1 MGRASK
7 RAAPREILGVL
18 YNRSGSFLYGCILFF
33 KYHPGGQPAEPHNRS
48 AAFTVAEILGP
59 DDVVVHGS
67 VDYLIRDIRRL
78 LRSVYEQIDA
88 NNAALSHLTPTHV
101 AQGERVVLHQ
111 VPEGSQERRMYF
123 EFTRRLAGTLI
134 LISTQA
140 RNLFQLFP
148 RLDRE
153 IDLFDNSGNRTG
165 RIALKRLFTHFVH
178 NQYLFLNGEHVSN
191 LFPANPRAGA
201 PISRTFMG
209 YGFNWIEYVQS
220 LERAIRDVKLKDLT
234 GLLRGRLKR
243 LSLRSPYSDIVFL
256 VQNLYSFSRLFAAM
270 PAGGQ
275 RYGSMLDLLL
285 AEQSKAHLD
294 SLKRKRGIGDRVHLT
309 VAFNAPRIAIHEDLS
324 ERKFK
329 VHVRC
334 KWLLRDSNGRPIYE
348 DEEFRDLAVELGYEQ
363 LLDRVNLVFGDDPL
377 LDFRP

>member
-7 RAAPREILGVL
+7 RKEPREILGVL
-18 YNRSGSFLYGCILFF
+18 YNRSDSILYGCILFF
-33 KYHPGGQPAEPHNRS
+33 KYRPGEQPSKPYDRS
-48 AAFTVAEILGP
+48 AAFTVAETLGP
-59 DDVVVHGS
+59 DEVVVHGS

-78 LRSVYEQIDA
+78 LRSVYAQIDQ
-88 NNAALSHLTPTHV
+88 NNAALSHLAPTHV
-101 AQGERVVLHQ
+101 AQGERAILHHL
-111 VPEGSQERRMYF
+111 PDGDQERRTYF
-123 EFTRRLAGTLI
+123 EFTRRVAGTLI

-153 IDLFDNSGNRTG
+153 IDLFDHNGNRTG
-165 RIALKRLFTHFVH
+165 GIALTSLFSHFVH
-178 NQYLFLNGEHVSN
+178 NQYLFLNGEYVSD
-191 LFPANPRAGA
+191 LFPANPRPGA

-209 YGFNWIEYVQS
+209 YRFNWIEYVQS
-220 LERAIRDVKLKDLT
+220 IESAIRDGKLKDLT

-243 LSLRSPYSDIVFL
+243 LSLKSPYSDIVFL

-294 SLKRKRGIGDRVHLT
+294 SLKRKPGVGNRVDLT
-309 VAFNAPRIAIHEDLS
+309 VAYNAPRIAIHEDLS

-329 VHVRC
+329 VRVRC
-334 KWLLRDSNGRPIYE
+334 KWWLHDSNGRPFYE
-348 DEEFRDLAVELGYEQ
+348 DEDFRDLAVEVGYEQ
-363 LLDRVNLVFGDDPL
+363 LLDRVNQGFGGDPL
-377 LDFRP
+377 